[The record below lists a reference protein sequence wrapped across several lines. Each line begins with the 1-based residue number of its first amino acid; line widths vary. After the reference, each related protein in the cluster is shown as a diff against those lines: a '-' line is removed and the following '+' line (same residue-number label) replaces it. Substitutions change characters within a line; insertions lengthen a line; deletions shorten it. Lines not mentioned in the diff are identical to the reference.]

1 MKTFEKI
8 LTIITILFL
17 TWLIISYIQITS
29 QNLDFDTPTQLSNWN
44 LFQIFENILQPPFL
58 KKFCPCANHQVYGS
72 LIYHLPMVIKEMLLD
87 GGHKGKIF
95 GLDVTRLIFEKI
107 FSQNSS

>member
-29 QNLDFDTPTQLSNWN
+29 QNLDFNTSTQLSNWN
-44 LFQIFENILQPPFL
+44 LFQIFENIL
-58 KKFCPCANHQVYGS
+58 
-72 LIYHLPMVIKEMLLD
+72 
-87 GGHKGKIF
+87 
-95 GLDVTRLIFEKI
+95 
-107 FSQNSS
+107 

>member
-29 QNLDFDTPTQLSNWN
+29 QNLDFNTPTQLSNWN
-44 LFQIFENILQPPFL
+44 LFQIFENIL
-58 KKFCPCANHQVYGS
+58 
-72 LIYHLPMVIKEMLLD
+72 
-87 GGHKGKIF
+87 
-95 GLDVTRLIFEKI
+95 
-107 FSQNSS
+107 